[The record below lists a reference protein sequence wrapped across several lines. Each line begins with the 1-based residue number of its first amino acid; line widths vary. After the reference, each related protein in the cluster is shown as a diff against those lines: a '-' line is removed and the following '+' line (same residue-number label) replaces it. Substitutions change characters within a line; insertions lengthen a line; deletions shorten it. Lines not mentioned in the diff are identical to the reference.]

1 MRKIILAL
9 AIPTA
14 SIMLAP
20 AYAQNVYSEDG
31 NSLDVLGRVEIN
43 AIKQSGSSGDMTGKA
58 RIGLEGTT
66 KVNEDVSLFGLAEW
80 DLTGEN
86 STQDEIQARYMY
98 LGADFGAGG
107 KISFGHQYT
116 AMYNSLVTTVDIF
129 EQWGMEA
136 QDGLY
141 GESRVDGL
149 VVYSN
154 NFGPFSIETDYQFHD
169 EHTYDA
175 IGIDTDNTDADG
187 NYLSSNY
194 DQNNAFSGVGVL
206 DTGVGL
212 NLRLAYAH
220 QNYGDGGDINTY
232 GAGADYT
239 INNFYLAFVY
249 LGARADNGK
258 SSHSKTNTDS
268 YNIAGSYTID
278 QFRLYGGYGEQHR
291 SGSTLAES
299 YTSVRT
305 FVFGTEYNLTSNALV
320 WLELRHNNGD
330 TGYDYNGDAVDALSY
345 SSATDQIDLSAQYN
359 F

>member
-43 AIKQSGSSGDMTGKA
+43 AIKSSGSSGDMTGKA

-80 DLTGEN
+80 DLTGED

-98 LGADFGAGG
+98 VGADFGAGG

-116 AMYNSLVTTVDIF
+116 AMYNSLVSTVDIF

-149 VVYSN
+149 IVYSN

-169 EHTYDA
+169 EGTYDS
-175 IGIDTDNTDADG
+175 IGIDTGT
-187 NYLSSNY
+187 Y
-194 DQNNAFSGVGVL
+194 DQSNAYSGVGVL

-212 NLRLAYAH
+212 NLRLAYGH
-220 QNYGDGGDINTY
+220 QTFGAGGNINTY

-239 INNFYLAFVY
+239 INNLYLAFVY
-249 LGARADNGK
+249 LGARADNAN
-258 SSHSKTNTDS
+258 SSNSKTNTDS

-291 SGSTLAES
+291 SGSAVPES

-305 FVFGTEYNLTSNALV
+305 YVFGTEYNLTSNALV
-320 WLELRHNNGD
+320 WLEYRHSNGEEGVTYGTTD
-330 TGYDYNGDAVDALSY
+330 TSLSY
-345 SSATDQIDLSAQYN
+345 SSASDQIDLSAQYN